1 MNQLVIKCT
10 MNRKELFWFGFTQFW
25 RETRFHQDRLASS
38 IKGSQ
43 SLSASRVSLSP
54 LRAEKTEKGKCLL
67 YRIVGIYR
75 PDHSSEKAEDIN
87 CTETGSNCADRWGGE
102 EEGNYKTWKLRYCWK
117 GRCSLPAHEPKDICL
132 PCLSTERGR
141 RCGEPRRFLSR
152 YTLSTSPWCRVVLLV
167 SNPDDWK
174 GVWQRHTKW

>member
-1 MNQLVIKCT
+1 MNC
-10 MNRKELFWFGFTQFW
+10 KELFWFGFTQFW
-25 RETRFHQDRLASS
+25 GETQFHQDCLAFC

-43 SLSASRVSLSP
+43 SFSASYVSLSP
-54 LRAEKTEKGKCLL
+54 LRAEETEKGKCLL

-75 PDHSSEKAEDIN
+75 LDHTVQKKQMTL
-87 CTETGSNCADRWGGE
+87 TEMGSNSADRWGGE
-102 EEGNYKTWKLRYCWK
+102 EEGNCKNWELWYCWK
-117 GRCSLPAHEPKDICL
+117 GKCSLPAHEPKDICL

-152 YTLSTSPWCRVVLLV
+152 YTLSTRPWCRVVRLV

-174 GVWQRHTKW
+174 GVWERHMKL